1 MLAKEALVKRRD
13 FDAIVIGGGV
23 NGMTMANYLRRAGL
37 DVAIF
42 ERKLEVGG
50 GLTTEE
56 PLIPGVWHNFQHTFH
71 GPIYESPMIVDN
83 DVHAFNSQWII
94 PAVQASNLLGSG
106 KSVTIYDDVER
117 TAKSVDALSKAD
129 GKAWR
134 ELASKY
140 GDVTRRL
147 LIDSQYVRPSKLRDF
162 RSQSAKDDAGREA
175 LRWSAMS
182 PIEVA
187 DELFEN
193 DGVKALVLN
202 QMAMPRGIVPDYRGY
217 GLSVLGV
224 VTGVETY
231 SFCLGGSHVFGQS
244 LWRGMM
250 SSGCAI
256 LGMSEVEE
264 ILIHDGKATG
274 VRLRDGRV
282 FNAKFVVSGVD
293 LEQTFLNLIPTGNLD
308 PSFVSRLKSRSL
320 DEFSV
325 FGVHVVHQEPANYQ
339 VENPDVNVAWT
350 VNIGLDTPAQIMKM
364 FETIRS
370 GAISDPPQMYV
381 STPTILDHS
390 TAPKGIH
397 ASLIWQLVPYE
408 LESGGVDAWTQEL
421 KKERELEA
429 LRAWSQV
436 ATNVHEANI
445 IGSISFS
452 PKDLAGKWTSMPRGA
467 VFQGGIV
474 ADPPDNGA
482 LFDELIDYRTPIKNL
497 YVCGAANHPSTGI
510 IGAPAHNAFTVI
522 SEDQKLNISA

>member
-1 MLAKEALVKRRD
+1 MKRRD

-56 PLIPGVWHNFQHTFH
+56 PIIPGVWHNFQHTFH
-71 GPIYESPMIVDN
+71 GPIYDSPMVVEN
-83 DVHAFNSQWII
+83 DLHGFNSQWII
-94 PAVQASNLLGSG
+94 PTVQASNFLGSG

-117 TAKSVDALSKAD
+117 TANSIDALSKAD

-140 GDVTRRL
+140 AGVTRRL
-147 LIDSQYVRPSKLRDF
+147 LIDSQYVRPSKLREF
-162 RSQSAKDDAGREA
+162 RSQATKDDAGREA

-182 PIEVA
+182 PIDVA
-187 DELFEN
+187 NELFEN

-202 QMAMPRGIVPDYRGY
+202 QMAMPRGIVPDYKGY

-224 VTGVETY
+224 ITGVEVY

-264 ILIHDGKATG
+264 ILIDGGRATG

-293 LEQTFLNLIPTGNLD
+293 LEQTFLNLVGAGNLD
-308 PSFVSRLKSRSL
+308 QSFVSRLKSRSL

-325 FGVHVVHQEPANYQ
+325 FGVHVVHQEPAKYQ
-339 VENPDVNVAWT
+339 VESPDVDVAWT
-350 VNIGLDTPAQIMKM
+350 VNVGLETPAQIMKM

-370 GAISDPPQMYV
+370 GAIPEPPQIYV

-390 TAPKGIH
+390 TAPTGIH

-408 LESGGVDAWTQEL
+408 LEPGGADAWTQEL
-421 KKERELEA
+421 KKEKELQALGAWTEA
-429 LRAWSQV
+429 AASLQQ
-436 ATNVHEANI
+436 ANI

-452 PKDLAGKWTSMPRGA
+452 PKDLSGKWISMPRGA

-474 ADPPDNGA
+474 ADPPEDGA
-482 LFDELIDYRTPIKNL
+482 LFDELLDYRTPIENL
-497 YVCGAANHPSTGI
+497 YICGAANHPSTGI

-522 SEDQKLNISA
+522 SEDQDLKVSA